1 MSRVDRSKLPV
12 PGPPRPFAFP
22 TISGT
27 TLANGLQIR
36 VVSHRSVPVAAT
48 VLLVPGGSSAE
59 IPAQA
64 GLASLTADLLDEGS
78 GGQSAL
84 EVSDR
89 IARMGGDLDVEV
101 SHDATVVSL
110 ATLDRF
116 LEQGLKLVH
125 EICTVPNLA
134 EPDFQRVR
142 QLRLERLRQL
152 RDHPAA
158 LADRAFAQLLY
169 QSHPYAQPGHG
180 TAASMSGLAID
191 DVRRFHAAMF
201 QPEGATLVVAGNEPA
216 PLLFQKAAA
225 VFDTWQP
232 DAGVPALPRDR
243 GRLAAPLAPAV
254 RLAIVPRPG
263 AAQSELRIGH
273 VAASR
278 RTPDYHA
285 LVLLNTVLGG
295 QFVSRLNMNLREDK
309 GYTYGVRTG
318 FDLRRGDGPFVLQ
331 TSVGTDVTVP
341 ALGEA
346 LNELR
351 QIRDDRPVTADELAL
366 AKSSVA
372 LGYPRGFET
381 VQQVARSVAQLAL
394 HDLPDSYFEDFVPL
408 LEAVTLDEVA
418 AAARRYLDPERM
430 ATVIVGDQDRVG
442 EALGGLGLGAA
453 QTVTPPI

>member
-1 MSRVDRSKLPV
+1 MSRVDRTKMPV
-12 PGPPRPFAFP
+12 PGAPRPFAFP
-22 TISGT
+22 TIARA
-27 TLANGLQIR
+27 TLGNGLQVR
-36 VVSHRSVPVAAT
+36 VISHTSVPVAAT
-48 VLLVPGGSSAE
+48 VLLVPGGSSADA
-59 IPAQA
+59 PDQA
-64 GLASLTADLLDEGS
+64 GLASLTADLMDEGS
-78 GGQSAL
+78 RGHSAL
-84 EVSDR
+84 EISDR
-89 IARMGGDLDVEV
+89 IARMGGDLDLEV
-101 SHDATVVSL
+101 SHDATVISL

-116 LEQGLKLVH
+116 LDLGLALVH
-125 EICTVPNLA
+125 EICTTPNLA
-134 EPDFQRVR
+134 EPDFLRVR

-180 TAASMSGLAID
+180 TAASLGGLTPA
-191 DVRRFHAAMF
+191 DVRQYHAAMF
-201 QPEGATLVVAGNEPA
+201 QPDGATLVVAGNQP
-216 PLLFQKAAA
+216 AA
-225 VFDTWQP
+225 VLLEKATAAFEGWLADP
-232 DAGVPALPRDR
+232 SLPMIARDR
-243 GRLAAPLAPAV
+243 GRLDPPRAPSA

-263 AAQSELRIGH
+263 AAQSELRLGH
-273 VAASR
+273 VSTSR

-331 TSVGTDVTVP
+331 TSVGTEVTVP

-346 LNELR
+346 FNELR
-351 QIRDDRPVTADELAL
+351 AIRNGRPVTSDELAL

-381 VQQVARSVAQLAL
+381 VQQIARSVAQLAL
-394 HDLPDSYFEDFVPL
+394 HDLLDSYFEEFVPR

-418 AAARRYLDPERM
+418 AAAQRYLDPERM
-430 ATVIVGDQDRVG
+430 TAVIVGDHDRVG
-442 EALGGLGLGAA
+442 ETLDVLGLGPA
-453 QTVTPPI
+453 QTVAPPI

>member
-1 MSRVDRSKLPV
+1 M

-22 TISGT
+22 QLTRT
-27 TLANGLQIR
+27 RLPNGLEVR
-36 VVSHRSVPVAAT
+36 VIAHRSVPVAAT
-48 VLLVPGGSSAE
+48 VLMMPGGSSSDARE
-59 IPAQA
+59 QA
-64 GLASLTADLLDEGS
+64 GLASLVADLLDEGS
-78 GGQSAL
+78 RGQSAL

-101 SHDATVVSL
+101 SHDATVISL

-116 LEQGLKLVH
+116 LDQGLALVH

-134 EPDFQRVR
+134 EADFARVR

-180 TAASMSGLAID
+180 TAASLGALTLD
-191 DVRRFHAAMF
+191 DVRGYHAAMF
-201 QPEGATLVVAGNEPA
+201 QPDGATLVVAGNQPPA
-216 PLLFQKAAA
+216 VLIERAAA
-225 VFDTWQP
+225 VFGAWRGDP
-232 DAGVPALPRDR
+232 AVPAIPRDR
-243 GRLAAPLAPAV
+243 GRQEPPREPAG

-263 AAQSELRIGH
+263 AAQSELRLGH
-273 VAASR
+273 VGTSR

-331 TSVGTDVTVP
+331 TSVGTEVTVP
-341 ALGEA
+341 ALVESFK
-346 LNELR
+346 ELR
-351 QIRDDRPVTADELAL
+351 AILDDRPVTADELGL
-366 AKSSVA
+366 AKSAVA

-381 VQQVARSVAQLAL
+381 VQQIARSVAQLAL
-394 HDLPDSYFEDFVPL
+394 HDLPDSYFEEFVPR

-418 AAARRYLDPERM
+418 SAARRYLHPDLM
-430 ATVIVGDQDRVG
+430 ATVIVGDTDRLHQT
-442 EALGGLGLGAA
+442 LGVLGLGDPLI
-453 QTVTPPI
+453 VSPPI

>member
-1 MSRVDRSKLPV
+1 VSRVDRSKLPV

-22 TISGT
+22 RLTRVA
-27 TLANGLQIR
+27 LANGLNLR
-36 VVSHRSVPVAAT
+36 VITHTSVPVAAA
-48 VLLVPGGSSAE
+48 VLLLPGGSSAD
-59 IPAQA
+59 AASQA
-64 GLASLTADLLDEGS
+64 GLASLAADLLDEGS
-78 GGQSAL
+78 RGQSAL
-84 EVSDR
+84 EISDR
-89 IARMGGDLDVEV
+89 IARMGGDLDLEV

-110 ATLDRF
+110 AMLDRF
-116 LEQGLKLVH
+116 IDDGLSLVH
-125 EICTVPNLA
+125 EICTSPNLA
-134 EPDFQRVR
+134 ESDFARIR

-152 RDHPAA
+152 RDHPGA

-169 QSHPYAQPGHG
+169 QSHPYAQPNHG
-180 TAASMSGLAID
+180 TAASMGSLTAE
-191 DVRRFHAAMF
+191 DVRRYHASMF
-201 QPEGATLVVAGNEPA
+201 QPAGATLVVAANQPTDVLIA
-216 PLLFQKAAA
+216 KASA
-225 VFDTWQP
+225 VFGSWRSDS
-232 DAGVPALPRDR
+232 AVPAIARDR
-243 GRLAAPLAPAV
+243 GQLDPPREPAA

-263 AAQSELRIGH
+263 AAQSELRLGH
-273 VAASR
+273 VATSR

-346 LNELR
+346 LAELR
-351 QIRDDRPVTADELAL
+351 AIRNGRPVTADELAL

-381 VQQVARSVAQLAL
+381 VQQIARSVAQLAL
-394 HDLPDSYFEDFVPL
+394 HDLPDSYFEEFVPR

-418 AAARRYLDPERM
+418 SAAHRYLQPDRM
-430 ATVIVGDQDRVG
+430 ATVIVGDPERLSQTVG
-442 EALGGLGLGAA
+442 MLGLGEP
-453 QTVTPPI
+453 QTVLPPI

>member
-1 MSRVDRSKLPV
+1 MSRVDRTRLPV

-22 TISGT
+22 RIERVR
-27 TLANGLQIR
+27 LDNGLQVR
-36 VVSHRSVPVAAT
+36 VISHQSVPVAAA
-48 VLLVPGGSSAE
+48 VLLVPGGSSAD
-59 IPAQA
+59 PAPQA

-78 GGQSAL
+78 RGQSAI
-84 EVSDR
+84 EISDR
-89 IARMGGDLDVEV
+89 IARMGGDLDLEV
-101 SHDATVVSL
+101 SHDATVISL
-110 ATLDRF
+110 AMLDRF
-116 LEQGLKLVH
+116 LEQGLSLVH
-125 EICTVPNLA
+125 EICTAPTLA
-134 EPDFQRVR
+134 DADFQRVR

-180 TAASMSGLAID
+180 TAASMSALTID
-191 DVRRFHAAMF
+191 DVRRYHAAMF
-201 QPEGATLVVAGNEPA
+201 RPEGATLVVTANQP
-216 PLLFQKAAA
+216 AA
-225 VFDTWQP
+225 VLLEQASAAFAGWRA
-232 DAGVPALPRDR
+232 DAAVAAIPRDR
-243 GRLAAPLAPAV
+243 GRQEPPRAPSA
-254 RLAIVPRPG
+254 RLAIVHRPG
-263 AAQSELRIGH
+263 AAQSELRLGH
-273 VAASR
+273 IATSR

-331 TSVGTDVTVP
+331 TSVGTEVTVS

-346 LNELR
+346 FNELR
-351 QIRDDRPVTADELAL
+351 AIRDGRPVTADELAL

-381 VQQVARSVAQLAL
+381 VQQIARSVAQLAL
-394 HDLPDSYFEDFVPL
+394 HDLPDTYFEEFVPR
-408 LEAVTLDEVA
+408 LEAVTLEEVT

-430 ATVIVGDQDRVG
+430 ATVIVGDTDRVG
-442 EALGGLGLGAA
+442 ETLGMLGLGEPQPVA
-453 QTVTPPI
+453 PPI

>member
-1 MSRVDRSKLPV
+1 VSRVDRSKLPV
-12 PGPPRPFAFP
+12 PGAPRPFAFP
-22 TISGT
+22 TIARM
-27 TLANGLQIR
+27 TLANGLHLR
-36 VVSHRSVPVAAT
+36 VISHRSVPVAAT
-48 VLLVPGGSSAE
+48 VLLVPGGSSSDAPE
-59 IPAQA
+59 QA

-78 GGQSAL
+78 RGQSAL
-84 EVSDR
+84 EISDR
-89 IARMGGDLDVEV
+89 IARLGGDLDVEV
-101 SHDATVVSL
+101 SHDATVLSL
-110 ATLDRF
+110 ATLDRY
-116 LEQGLKLVH
+116 LDDGLALVY
-125 EICTVPNLA
+125 EICTSPNLVD
-134 EPDFQRVR
+134 PDFQRVR

-152 RDHPAA
+152 KDHPAA

-180 TAASMSGLAID
+180 TTASLAGLTVE
-191 DVRRFHAAMF
+191 DVRRYHAAMF
-201 QPEGATLVVAGNEPA
+201 QPDGATLVVAGNQPTTVLLEKASMAFEGWRADPA
-216 PLLFQKAAA
+216 VK
-225 VFDTWQP
+225 
-232 DAGVPALPRDR
+232 ALPRDR
-243 GRLAAPLAPAV
+243 GRLTPPAPSA

-263 AAQSELRIGH
+263 AAQSELRLGH
-273 VAASR
+273 VATSR

-331 TSVGTDVTVP
+331 TSVGTDVTAS

-346 LNELR
+346 FSELR
-351 QIRDDRPVTADELAL
+351 AIRDGRPVTADELAL

-381 VQQVARSVAQLAL
+381 VQQIARSVAQLAL
-394 HDLPDSYFEDFVPL
+394 HDLPDSYFADFVPQ

-430 ATVIVGDQDRVG
+430 ATVIVGDQDKVG
-442 EALGGLGLGAA
+442 DTLSVLGLGPAE
-453 QTVTPPI
+453 TVAPPI

>member
-1 MSRVDRSKLPV
+1 MSRVDRSTLPV

-22 TISGT
+22 QIARAH
-27 TLANGLQIR
+27 LPNGLAVR
-36 VVSHRSVPVAAT
+36 VISHRSVPVAAT
-48 VLLVPGGSSAE
+48 VLLLPGGSSADARE
-59 IPAQA
+59 QA

-78 GGQSAL
+78 RGQSAL

-89 IARMGGDLDVEV
+89 IARMGGDLDLEV
-101 SHDATVVSL
+101 SHDATVISL

-116 LEQGLKLVH
+116 LEEGMALVH

-134 EPDFQRVR
+134 EADFLRVR

-180 TAASMSGLAID
+180 TAASLGAITLD
-191 DVRRFHAAMF
+191 DVRRYHAAMF
-201 QPEGATLVVAGNEPA
+201 RPAGATLVVAGNQPTA
-216 PLLFQKAAA
+216 LLLERAAEA
-225 VFDTWQP
+225 FGGWRDDP
-232 DAGVPALPRDR
+232 DVPALPRDR
-243 GRLAAPLAPAV
+243 GRMEPPRQPSA

-263 AAQSELRIGH
+263 AAQSELRLGH
-273 VAASR
+273 VATSR

-295 QFVSRLNMNLREDK
+295 QFVSRLNMNLREEK

-331 TSVGTDVTVP
+331 TSVGTDVTVA

-346 LNELR
+346 FKELR
-351 QIRDDRPVTADELAL
+351 AILDGRPVTADELAL

-394 HDLPDSYFEDFVPL
+394 HDLPESYFEEFVPR

-418 AAARRYLDPERM
+418 AAARRHLHPDRM
-430 ATVIVGDQDRVG
+430 ATVIVGDTDRVQST
-442 EALGGLGLGAA
+442 LGVLGLGEP
-453 QTVTPPI
+453 QTVAPPI

>member
-1 MSRVDRSKLPV
+1 VSRVDRSKLPV

-22 TISGT
+22 RIAGAR
-27 TLANGLQIR
+27 LDNGLEVR
-36 VVSHRSVPVAAT
+36 VISHASVPVTAS
-48 VLLVPGGSSAE
+48 VLLLPGGASADAS
-59 IPAQA
+59 AQT

-84 EVSDR
+84 EISDR

-101 SHDATVVSL
+101 SHDATVISL

-116 LEQGLKLVH
+116 LGEGLALVH
-125 EICTVPNLA
+125 EICTAPNLA
-134 EPDFQRVR
+134 EPDFLRVQR
-142 QLRLERLRQL
+142 LRLERLRQL

-169 QSHPYAQPGHG
+169 QSHPYAQPNHG
-180 TAASMSGLAID
+180 TAASLGALTLA
-191 DVRRFHAAMF
+191 DVRRYHAAMF
-201 QPEGATLVVAGNEPA
+201 RPEGATLVVAANRPPDGLIA
-216 PLLFQKAAA
+216 QAAA
-225 VFDTWQP
+225 VFGGWRADG
-232 DAGVPALPRDR
+232 DVPPLARDR
-243 GRLAAPLAPAV
+243 GRLEPPREPSA

-263 AAQSELRIGH
+263 AAQSELRLGH
-273 VAASR
+273 VATSR

-331 TSVGTDVTVP
+331 TSVGADVTGP

-346 LNELR
+346 LKELR
-351 QIRDDRPVTADELAL
+351 AICDGRPVTAEELAL

-394 HDLPDSYFEDFVPL
+394 HDLPDSYFEEFVPRL
-408 LEAVTLDEVA
+408 VAVTLDEVA
-418 AAARRYLDPERM
+418 AAARRYLHPDRM
-430 ATVIVGDQDRVG
+430 ATVIVGDPDRVTQTVG
-442 EALGGLGLGAA
+442 MLGLGEP
-453 QTVTPPI
+453 QTVSPPI